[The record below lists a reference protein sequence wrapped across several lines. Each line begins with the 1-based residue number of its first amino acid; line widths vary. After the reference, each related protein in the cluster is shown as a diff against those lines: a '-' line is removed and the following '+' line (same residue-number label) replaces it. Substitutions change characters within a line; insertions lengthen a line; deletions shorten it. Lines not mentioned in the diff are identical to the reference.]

1 MRVRL
6 AYLKFLERER
16 DQVGHFRLSSH
27 PERVVDYFRGYES
40 SNRAV
45 RRRRR
50 PHVGWSQTTK
60 FVLISRFGFVR
71 HDASGKMGGRFGG
84 GRGGSRGGMRGRKQ
98 QNGSFKIHNGSKLRP
113 APEKPF
119 LDATET
125 SRVVKGKGKGK
136 GKLVPIDQEQ
146 PDEEEEDMEEFGY
159 REDLRP
165 ERRPLEGVV
174 LCVTG
179 ATEVKSALL
188 LEAKELGAT
197 TSKTLSIETTHLV
210 ATVAGSAK
218 YEVRPSSSRGVL
230 VADQAHLE
238 QMAVLHKMKIVL
250 PTWISAVG
258 EAWRGAKDIDLAG
271 VSPCSVAQSLCAD
284 SPLVGSSKPSI

>member
-1 MRVRL
+1 M
-6 AYLKFLERER
+6 
-16 DQVGHFRLSSH
+16 
-27 PERVVDYFRGYES
+27 
-40 SNRAV
+40 
-45 RRRRR
+45 RRRSC
-50 PHVGWSQTTK
+50 PHRAGANLEI
-60 FVLISRFGFVR
+60 VLISRFGFVR
-71 HDASGKMGGRFGG
+71 NDAFLGMSSRFGG

-146 PDEEEEDMEEFGY
+146 QEEEETELEEFGY

-179 ATEVKSALL
+179 ATDIKSALL
-188 LEAKELGAT
+188 LDAKKLGAK

-210 ATVAGSAK
+210 ASVMGSAK
-218 YEVRPSSSRGVL
+218 YEVRLSSSPHL
-230 VADQAHLE
+230 VVAH
-238 QMAVLHKMKIVL
+238 
-250 PTWISAVG
+250 
-258 EAWRGAKDIDLAG
+258 
-271 VSPCSVAQSLCAD
+271 CC
-284 SPLVGSSKPSI
+284 PLW